1 MSQQPK
7 KRILSSSSNYYAPK
21 LPEDANLLTVSSDR
35 ISSDSHTYKATRS
48 SSETS
53 TSTRYPTL
61 PDDLRAKLIH
71 VGMNVRMNVSNG
83 YKTAGTFPSFENGPV
98 RASASQTVYEQGST
112 DFTTESP
119 DESRARRSHSEGRVL
134 SKLSRVLAAGSGNTR
149 TLSSAR
155 KNLKRSHQ
163 NADLDAVES
172 GLEESDNVNEESRA
186 ELVQAPIPPSLFSGD
201 LIDDTQFVSRP
212 NNHVQTDNKSAHSN
226 KHASANPSL
235 VQDDFEE
242 ADFLKLDQ

>member
-1 MSQQPK
+1 M
-7 KRILSSSSNYYAPK
+7 
-21 LPEDANLLTVSSDR
+21 
-35 ISSDSHTYKATRS
+35 
-48 SSETS
+48 
-53 TSTRYPTL
+53 
-61 PDDLRAKLIH
+61 
-71 VGMNVRMNVSNG
+71 
-83 YKTAGTFPSFENGPV
+83 
-98 RASASQTVYEQGST
+98 
-112 DFTTESP
+112 
-119 DESRARRSHSEGRVL
+119 
-134 SKLSRVLAAGSGNTR
+134 
-149 TLSSAR
+149 
-155 KNLKRSHQ
+155 
-163 NADLDAVES
+163 ES